1 MLTTTGNV
9 LCVVR
14 ILGGQVRPRRA
25 SERGARFPVN
35 TIIEV
40 IDYHSRSDSRDL
52 AREQLVLAARDL
64 GGVCVLTGGLPTRC
78 DW

>member
-1 MLTTTGNV
+1 MLTSTEMS
-9 LCVVR
+9 CVVR

-35 TIIEV
+35 TTIEV
-40 IDYHSRSDSRDL
+40 IDYHPRSDSSDL

-64 GGVCVLTGGLPTRC
+64 GGVCVLTDRLPTRC
-78 DW
+78 DY